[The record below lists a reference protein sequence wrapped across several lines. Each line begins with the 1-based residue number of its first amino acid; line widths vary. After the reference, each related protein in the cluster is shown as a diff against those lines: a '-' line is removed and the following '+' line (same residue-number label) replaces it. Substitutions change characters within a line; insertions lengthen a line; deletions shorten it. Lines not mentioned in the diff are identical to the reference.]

1 MPQETN
7 GMIEK
12 KIPSALPIY
21 LAAGAFLVCS
31 LFLPIYQMWAIVV
44 AGVVSG
50 VTGMVAHKKIPPRTV
65 LVPAPEPV
73 YRTGSQE
80 LDALLGDAQKN
91 LKALHDLNVRIPD
104 AALSAS
110 IERMETAGASILRE
124 IGDAPD
130 KARSVRKFLTH
141 YIPTAVKVLSTYAD
155 LAAAG
160 ASGENA
166 RALTQQVEQNAQI
179 IAKAFESQL
188 DCLFAGEV
196 LDVSTDLDVLEAMAK
211 SDGLVKES
219 DSDEQHRPG
228 LQL

>member
-124 IGDAPD
+124 IGE
-130 KARSVRKFLTH
+130 FLT
-141 YIPTAVKVLSTYAD
+141 YYLPTAVKVLSTYAD